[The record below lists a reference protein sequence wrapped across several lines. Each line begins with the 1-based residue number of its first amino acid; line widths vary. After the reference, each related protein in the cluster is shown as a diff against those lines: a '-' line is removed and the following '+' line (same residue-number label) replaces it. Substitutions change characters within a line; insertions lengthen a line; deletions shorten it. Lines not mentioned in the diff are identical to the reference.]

1 MSVAVGGGLGN
12 RGEDDGK
19 LVAFELGWFQRGGGP
34 AEAIREQFGIGD
46 VEFFHRLS
54 EYLDST
60 IERPGVDEALP
71 PHVVEKM
78 KAVCRKRLW
87 LARAG

>member
-1 MSVAVGGGLGN
+1 MSVAVGGGVDD
-12 RGEDDGK
+12 RGPDDGK
-19 LVAFELGWFQRGGGP
+19 LLAFELGWFERGGGP
-34 AEAIREQFGIGD
+34 SAAIREEFGIGD

-54 EYLDST
+54 EYLDDT
-60 IERPGVDEALP
+60 VHRPDADEALP
-71 PHVVEKM
+71 RHVVEKM

>member
-1 MSVAVGGGLGN
+1 MSIPL
-12 RGEDDGK
+12 RT
-19 LVAFELGWFQRGGGP
+19 GP
-34 AEAIREQFGIGD
+34 SAAIREEFGIGD

-54 EYLDST
+54 DYLDGT
-60 IERPGVDEALP
+60 VEAPGDDEALP

>member
-1 MSVAVGGGLGN
+1 MDVGVGGGMGN
-12 RGEDDGK
+12 RGLDDGK
-19 LVAFELGWFQRGGGP
+19 LLAFELGWFQRGGGP

-54 EYLDST
+54 EYLEETAPSGD
-60 IERPGVDEALP
+60 GQLP
-71 PHVVEKM
+71 AHVVDKM

-87 LARAG
+87 LARAV

>member
-1 MSVAVGGGLGN
+1 MGGVAVGGGLGN
-12 RGEDDGK
+12 RGQDDGK
-19 LVAFELGWFQRGGGP
+19 LLAFELGWFQRGGGP
-34 AEAIREQFGIGD
+34 SEKIREEFGIGD
-46 VEFFHRLS
+46 AEFFHRLN
-54 EYLDST
+54 EYLDESVAH
-60 IERPGVDEALP
+60 RDEALP